1 MGTPHE
7 PDDAPQPYN
16 PVGKAQCLAMWRKR
30 KRIPILTLE
39 GMIVD
44 LIIVSIRET
53 AEVDG
58 LPLDCLLETQAASD
72 APVKSF
78 GVIFCETPPDWL
90 AYKMPVLW
98 LRESAYSLGRWRADP
113 LS

>member
-1 MGTPHE
+1 MGTPHD
-7 PDDAPQPYN
+7 PDDIPQSYN
-16 PVGKAQCLAMWRKR
+16 SVGKAQTLAMWRER
-30 KRIPILTLE
+30 KRIPIPTLE

-53 AEVDG
+53 VEVDG
-58 LPLDCLLETQAASD
+58 LPLHYQLDTQAATD

-78 GVIFCETPPDWL
+78 GVIFSETPPDWL

-98 LRESAYSLGRWRADP
+98 LRESEYSLGRWKP
-113 LS
+113 